1 MSKLTT
7 KIINIMKH
15 ENWGDNIK
23 LEKIRLAV
31 EEAVCLEPIKGTSK
45 SKRLSV
51 IKAILKSAQKMTKA
65 YRQSWAEKDY
75 EMLSHVQVKYGEEFS
90 YVTDTHLI
98 IKFKDTPVPEDLQ
111 EDNDMYDKCMDLCD
125 RFHQKGEVVR
135 IAYADIVHAYK
146 LKEQYMV
153 VNEKGIAFNPVY
165 LKRICDFFKLDVLE
179 MRLSCQPDP
188 RPAEWE
194 FENGEK
200 FVVTPLVKAIKE

>member
-31 EEAVCLEPIKGTSK
+31 EEAVCLESIKGTSK

-51 IKAILKSAQKMTKA
+51 IKAILKLMQK
-65 YRQSWAEKDY
+65 KDY

-111 EDNDMYDKCMDLCD
+111 EDNDMYDKCMNLCD

-153 VNEKGIAFNPVY
+153 VNEKGIAFNPVE

-179 MRLSCQPDP
+179 MRLSCQPDL

-200 FVVTPLVKAIKE
+200 FVVTPMVKAIKE

>member
-23 LEKIRLAV
+23 LEKIHLAV
-31 EEAVCLEPIKGTSK
+31 EEAVCLESIKGTSK

-51 IKAILKSAQKMTKA
+51 IKAILKLMQK
-65 YRQSWAEKDY
+65 KDY

-111 EDNDMYDKCMDLCD
+111 EDNDMYDKCMNLCD

-153 VNEKGIAFNPVY
+153 VNEKGIAFNPVE

-179 MRLSCQPDP
+179 MRLSCQPDL

-200 FVVTPLVKAIKE
+200 FVVTPMVKAIKE

>member
-1 MSKLTT
+1 
-7 KIINIMKH
+7 MKH

-31 EEAVCLEPIKGTSK
+31 EEAVCLESIKGTSK

-51 IKAILKSAQKMTKA
+51 IKAILKLMQK
-65 YRQSWAEKDY
+65 KDY

-111 EDNDMYDKCMDLCD
+111 EDNDMYDKCMNLCD

-153 VNEKGIAFNPVY
+153 VNEKGIAFNPVE

-179 MRLSCQPDP
+179 MRLSCQPDL

-200 FVVTPLVKAIKE
+200 FVVTPMVKAIKE